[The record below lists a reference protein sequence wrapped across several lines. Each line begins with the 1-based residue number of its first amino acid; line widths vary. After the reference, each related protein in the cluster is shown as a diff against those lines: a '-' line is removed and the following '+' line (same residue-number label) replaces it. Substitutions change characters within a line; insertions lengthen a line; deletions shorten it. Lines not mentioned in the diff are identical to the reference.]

1 MVSQEILHNL
11 ARLKPEL
18 RSRWGVKRIGCF
30 DVYLDKHRSFDCELN
45 ILVELERPLG
55 WEFFAMK
62 EWVQLKLRMP
72 IDICTEKSIKP
83 DLKKKIF
90 ANIQFV

>member
-1 MVSQEILHNL
+1 MVSPEILHNL

-72 IDICTEKSIKP
+72 IDICTENSIKP

>member
-83 DLKKKIF
+83 DLKKEVF

>member
-83 DLKKKIF
+83 DLKKKVF